1 MMRKAV
7 FLLIGFV
14 IVACAQMAVNSDN
27 SVYFGGEIINPK
39 ENIVVLYNESG
50 AAADTINLDENNRF
64 LVQLDN
70 VSTGLYSF
78 WHGGEYQLVMIEPKD
93 SIMLRLNTQ
102 DFDESLVFSG
112 RGARKN
118 NYLIKLFL
126 QNDLE
131 NRKLVKYCQKP
142 PVEFEKFL
150 KKRYAKK
157 VQKLN
162 DFIDKKPLSTF
173 AQNILKASVDYNYY
187 ADKEIYPFA
196 YFGNNKLVHN
206 RDLPADFYAHRKIVD
221 YNANDMAKVFAYNR
235 FLFAHIDNLAI
246 DCYYE
251 NHEYDS
257 KFNRHELSYNIAKL
271 DLVDSLISDEFI
283 KNNLL
288 KYKTRDFIS
297 HSLDNE
303 EINEI
308 LNYYKTKST
317 NNNDIAYMQRLASA
331 IDDLKPGNNFPDLR
345 LVDINNDEHT
355 IAELIQ
361 KPTLIYF
368 WSSNNRKHYRNS
380 HYRVRD
386 LKKKFPNVAFIS
398 ININDNPDDFWK
410 ETLNKYKFSL
420 ENEYKFKD
428 PEAAKETLALNFV
441 YKVMVVDKDGQ
452 ILHPNVNIFS
462 NNFEDAFESLLRKK
476 SAFHIEK
483 RSNQRVTS
491 IN

>member
-1 MMRKAV
+1 MIRRILI
-7 FLLIGFV
+7 FLIGL
-14 IVACAQMAVNSDN
+14 IIIACAQMAVNSDN

-39 ENIVVLYNESG
+39 EDIVVLYNEIG
-50 AAADTINLDENNRF
+50 AAADTVSLDDNNRF
-64 LVQLDN
+64 LIKLDN

-126 QNDLE
+126 QNDNE

-142 PVEFEKFL
+142 PVEFESFL
-150 KKRYAKK
+150 NERHSKKIEE
-157 VQKLN
+157 LN
-162 DFIDKKPLSTF
+162 AFIEKKPLSSF
-173 AQNILKASVDYNYY
+173 AQNILKASIDYNYY

-206 RDLPADFYAHRKIVD
+206 RDLPSEFYAHRDLVN
-221 YNANDMAKVFAYNR
+221 YNASDMAKVFAYNR

-246 DCYYE
+246 NHFYE
-251 NHEYDS
+251 NHDYDS
-257 KFNRHELSYNIAKL
+257 KFNRHELSYNKAKL
-271 DLVDSLISDEFI
+271 DLVDSLITDEAI

-308 LNYYKTKST
+308 LDYYKTKST
-317 NNNDIAYMQRLASA
+317 NPKDIAYMERLATA
-331 IDDLKPGNNFPDLR
+331 IDELKPGNNFPDLR
-345 LVDINNDEHT
+345 LVNINNQ
-355 IAELIQ
+355 ELSIKELVQ

-368 WSSNNRKHYRNS
+368 WSSNNKKHYRNS
-380 HYRVRD
+380 HYRVRE
-386 LKKKFPNVAFIS
+386 LKKKFPDVEFIS
-398 ININDNPDDFWK
+398 ININENPDEFWK
-410 ETLNKYKFSL
+410 ETLYKYKFSL

-428 PEAAKETLALNFV
+428 PQAAKETLALNFV
-441 YKVMVVDKDGQ
+441 YKVMVVDKDGH

-462 NNFEDAFESLLRKK
+462 KNFEDAFEILLQKK
-476 SAFHIEK
+476 STFPMEK
-483 RSNQRVTS
+483 RSNSQITS
-491 IN
+491 VN